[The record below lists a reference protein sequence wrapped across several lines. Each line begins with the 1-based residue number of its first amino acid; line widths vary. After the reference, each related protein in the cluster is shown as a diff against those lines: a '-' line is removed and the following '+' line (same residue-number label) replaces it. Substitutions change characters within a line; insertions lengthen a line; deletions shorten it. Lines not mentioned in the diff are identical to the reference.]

1 MRNRMSAFEANNPFD
16 LLGQAA
22 PPAPALELH
31 GSNEPQLELG
41 WGQFHQGIASN
52 FAELF
57 RRARLSKNLLSASFF
72 KDVWIER
79 RLPRRA
85 IFAAALWHIAF
96 IAMPLPQ
103 ISGPKANPAFANAQL
118 TWSGQIE
125 DFPLLKISAARA
137 KPIPR
142 VAQTQPPAPEGAE
155 AFHPRQRIFTDP

>member
-1 MRNRMSAFEANNPFD
+1 MKNPMSGCKVNNPSD
-16 LLGQAA
+16 PLGHAP

-31 GSNEPQLELG
+31 GSNQPQLEPG

-57 RRARLSKNLLSASFF
+57 RRAGFSKNLLSASFF

-96 IAMPLPQ
+96 IAMPFPQ
-103 ISGPKANPAFANAQL
+103 ISGPKTNPAFANAQL
-118 TWSGQIE
+118 TWSGQIA
-125 DFPLLKISAARA
+125 DFPLLEIRAA
-137 KPIPR
+137 KPKLISR
-142 VAQTQPPAPEGAE
+142 VKPSQLPASAGAD
-155 AFHPRQRIFTDP
+155 A